1 MGFVR
6 IKMKSTNVVAAIIKK
21 NNQYLIVQRNR
32 NKHLGLKWEFPGGKV
47 HDNETFEEALPR
59 EIKEELNITIN
70 MHEKFAEEKYKDE
83 KIDIILH
90 YYLCTQES
98 GTIKLNEHEDLA
110 WVEKKNFDQYDF
122 AEGDG
127 NMISLL

>member
-1 MGFVR
+1 
-6 IKMKSTNVVAAIIKK
+6 MKSKNVVAAIIKK

-47 HDNETFEEALPR
+47 HDNETFEEALSR

-70 MHEKFAEEKYKDE
+70 MHEKIAEEKYKDE
-83 KIDIILH
+83 KIDIVLH
-90 YYLCTQES
+90 YFLCSQKS

-110 WVEKKNFDQYDF
+110 WVEKKYFDKYDF

-127 NMISLL
+127 NILSSL

>member
-1 MGFVR
+1 
-6 IKMKSTNVVAAIIKK
+6 MKSKNVVAAIIKK

-32 NKHLGLKWEFPGGKV
+32 NKHLALKWEFPGGKV
-47 HDNETFEEALPR
+47 QDNETFTEALSR

-70 MHEKFAEEKYKDE
+70 MHEKIAEEKYKDE
-83 KIDIILH
+83 KIDIVLH
-90 YYLCTQES
+90 YFLCSQKS

-110 WVEKKNFDQYDF
+110 WVEKKDFDKYAF

-127 NMISLL
+127 NILSSL